1 MKKIPNHIF
10 VAGSSWIARL
20 ISATVQIFCIRYV
33 IDAQGYN
40 GYSAFALLS
49 SLLAWTVLV
58 DFGVGNALQNYVS
71 EKRTSGDEYYSYI
84 LFSGMLV
91 LILLLL
97 MLMFLYPLSSILS
110 SWYLKSVDYLTID
123 AKWSLFYCSIS
134 IFAFSSVGSM
144 VYKIWFAEQKG
155 WQANI
160 VIAIS
165 SLLGLLL
172 VYLSSIT
179 PEYNS
184 LQIIIIAFYLP
195 QAIISFGCLL
205 YRLVEA
211 AIELQKSRKVV
222 SHFNIKPVLYRSS
235 AFWGVT
241 AIATVVLQ
249 ADAIVLSQKISSN
262 DIALYYIMTRLFGL
276 AGFIYSAVLQAV
288 WPVCTELRIKREWD
302 KLNAL
307 VKINVLV
314 GTIVLLVSGAGIYF
328 FRDFLFG
335 VLSIKLESDISP
347 WLFVLFTFYFIL
359 RVWSDTYA
367 MLLQSMN
374 ILRPLWYIVPFQALI
389 CLSMQWFMA
398 DYFGIYGI
406 ISGLIMSFL
415 LTVCIYLPYVYTKKL
430 KEISH
435 V

>member
-10 VAGSSWIARL
+10 VAGSSWIARF
-20 ISATVQIFCIRYV
+20 ISVTVQIFCIRYV

-40 GYSAFALLS
+40 GYSVFALLS
-49 SLLAWTVLV
+49 SLLAWAVLF
-58 DFGVGNALQNYVS
+58 DFGIGNALQNYVS
-71 EKRTSGDEYYSYI
+71 EKRTSGEEYYSYI
-84 LFSGMLV
+84 LFSGKLV

-97 MLMFLYPLSSILS
+97 ILIFLLPLSSILS
-110 SWYLKSVDYLTID
+110 SWYLKSSDYLSVD
-123 AKWSLFYCSIS
+123 EKWSLFSYSIS

-172 VYLSSIT
+172 VYLSSVT

-184 LQIIIIAFYLP
+184 LQVIIIAFYLP
-195 QAIISFGCLL
+195 QAIISFACLL
-205 YRLVEA
+205 YRLVDA

-235 AFWGVT
+235 GFWGFT

-262 DIALYYIMTRLFGL
+262 EIALYYIMAKLFGL
-276 AGFIYSAVLQAV
+276 AGFIYSALLQAV
-288 WPVCTELRIKREWD
+288 WPVCTELRMKREWG

-307 VKINVLV
+307 VKVNILV
-314 GTIVLLVSGAGIYF
+314 GSLFVLVSGIGIYIF
-328 FRDFLFG
+328 KDYL
-335 VLSIKLESDISP
+335 LSMLSVKIENNISP
-347 WLFVLFTFYFIL
+347 WLFLLFTVYFIL

-374 ILRPLWYIVPFQALI
+374 VLRPLWYIVPFQALI
-389 CLSMQWFMA
+389 CLSMQWFLA

-406 ISGLIMSFL
+406 ILGLIMSFL
-415 LTVCIYLPYVYTKKL
+415 LTVCIYLPYVYKQKL